1 VNSKNGGRREEHTPT
16 LRVALE
22 RHCYVRYVE
31 IMSLARD
38 RLLFKIAHI
47 IMFLKALP
55 SVAKAIQRPATHR
68 RTVSS
73 WEQILPPIPV
83 NIAG

>member
-1 VNSKNGGRREEHTPT
+1 
-16 LRVALE
+16 
-22 RHCYVRYVE
+22 
-31 IMSLARD
+31 MSLARD
-38 RLLFKIAHI
+38 RLLVKIAHI

-55 SVAKAIQRPATHR
+55 SVAKAIQRPATHLR
-68 RTVSS
+68 MVSY